1 MLNTMLYIYNIRR
14 DKLDFFEE
22 LIGMIERRTP
32 IPVGEAVKRIMNH
45 QWSGQTENVSIKESY
60 GRYLSEDLRATS
72 DVPHFDRAPYDG
84 FAVRTIDTKDA
95 SQTTPVEFE
104 VVDHIGAGMVTAKTV
119 GAFQAVRIMTG
130 AQMPKECD
138 AVVMLELAKA
148 YEKDGK
154 NYMSIKR
161 TYKPG
166 DNVSFKGEDAR
177 EGDVLI
183 KKGTKIN
190 PGIQAILA
198 TFGYSQVLVAKKPI
212 VGLYATGTEL
222 LDVHDAL
229 EPGKIR
235 NSNSYMIAA
244 QIERAGADVHYF
256 GQLPDEF
263 ETCYEAVKSAL
274 GKVDMLITT
283 GGVSVGDFDYLPA
296 IYEKMKAEVLFNKVA
311 MRPGSVT
318 TVAQFE
324 GKLLFGLSGNP
335 SACYVGFELFTRP
348 IIRRMLFAEKPHLRK
363 EKAILDV
370 DFLKANP
377 FTRFVRSAVTVS
389 DGKLIASP
397 SGLDKSNIVMSL
409 AGANS
414 LMILPGG
421 TRGFE
426 AGSEVEVLLLED
438 FDGSEWPW

>member
-1 MLNTMLYIYNIRR
+1 ML
-14 DKLDFFEE
+14 
-22 LIGMIERRTP
+22 ERRTP
-32 IPVGEAVKRIMNH
+32 IQVGEAVKRIMNYEI
-45 QWSGQTENVSIKESY
+45 SGQTEFVSINESY
-60 GRYLSEDLRATS
+60 GRYLSEDLTATS

-84 FAVRTIDTKDA
+84 FAVRTIDTKEA
-95 SQTTPVEFE
+95 SQTNPITFE
-104 VVDHIGAGMVTAKTV
+104 VVDHIGAGTVTTKKV
-119 GAFQAVRIMTG
+119 NAFQTVRIMTG
-130 AQMPKECD
+130 AQMPAECD

-148 YEKDGK
+148 FEQDGK
-154 NYMSIKR
+154 SLMSIKR
-161 TYKPG
+161 SYKTG
-166 DNVSFKGEDAR
+166 DNVSYAGEDAKK
-177 EGDVLI
+177 GDILI

-198 TFGYSQVLVAKKPI
+198 TFGYEQVPVAKRPI
-212 VGLYATGTEL
+212 VGLFATGTEL
-222 LDVHDAL
+222 LDVDAPL

-235 NSNSYMIAA
+235 NSNSYMISA
-244 QIERAGADVHYF
+244 QIERAGAEVHYF
-256 GQLPDEF
+256 GKLPDVF
-263 ETCYEAVKSAL
+263 ETCYEAVNNAL
-274 GKVDMLITT
+274 SKVDMLITT

-296 IYEKMKAEVLFNKVA
+296 IYEKMQAEVLFNKVT

-335 SACYVGFELFTRP
+335 SACYVGFELFSRP

-363 EKAILDV
+363 EKAILQM

-377 FTRFVRSAVTVS
+377 FTRFVRSALTVL
-389 DGKLIASP
+389 DGQLIVAP
-397 SGLDKSNIVMSL
+397 SGLDKSNIIMSL

-426 AGSEVEVLLLED
+426 AGTKVDVLMLED